1 MSINTLDNYIAS
13 IKQEVQFVK
22 TASRV
27 SIAAAWFSIFDL
39 AGAPG
44 AGTLAGVS
52 AGTGVVPDDT
62 VAGYPPVN
70 AFGGGAQGYLS
81 RIDFGSSVACRIALF
96 DRLFVAGPEAFNA
109 AVTLAGP
116 PSYAA
121 RVPNADYKGLEIWAE
136 TVTAATGNQTWNV
149 GYTNDVGTAG
159 QTTGAVGIAAAP
171 TVGRCFQLPLQAG
184 DAGVQSIQTITG
196 GTGSAGTAN
205 IMVLRPLWMGRVRV
219 INDGDIHD
227 LIKTG
232 LLQLYDTSALY
243 VLIAADST
251 ATGVPE
257 MQIEVANA

>member
-13 IKQEVQFVK
+13 AKQQVQFFK
-22 TASRV
+22 STSRT
-27 SIAAAWFSIFDL
+27 SIAGAWFSIFDL
-39 AGAPG
+39 AGQPG

-62 VAGYPPVN
+62 VAGYPAIN

-81 RIDFGSSVACRIALF
+81 RSDFGSSVACRIALF
-96 DRLFVAGPEAFNA
+96 DRLFVAGPQAFNA
-109 AVTLAGP
+109 AVGLAGP

-121 RVPNADYKGLEIWAE
+121 RVPNTDYKGLQIWAE
-136 TVTAATGNQTWNV
+136 TVTAATLNQTWQV
-149 GYTNDVGTAG
+149 TYTNEVGGTSN
-159 QTTGAVGIAAAP
+159 TPVTGIGAAP

-184 DAGVQSIQTITG
+184 DGGVQAIQAIFG
-196 GTGSAGTAN
+196 GTGSAGSAN
-205 IMVLRPLWMGRVRV
+205 IMVLRPLWTGRVRL

-232 LLQLYDTSALY
+232 LITLFDTSALY
-243 VLIAADST
+243 VMIAADST

-257 MQIEVANA
+257 MQFEVANA

>member
-22 TASRV
+22 TASRTTV
-27 SIAAAWFSIFDL
+27 AAAWFSIFDL

-52 AGTGVVPDDT
+52 AATGVVPDDT
-62 VAGYPPVN
+62 VAGYP
-70 AFGGGAQGYLS
+70 ALDSFGGGNTGYFS
-81 RIDFGSSVACRIALF
+81 RCDFGSSVACRIAVF
-96 DRLFVAGPEAFNA
+96 DRLFVAGPQAFNA
-109 AVTLAGP
+109 AVTLSGP

-121 RVPNADYKGLEIWAE
+121 RVPNSDYKGLEIWAE
-136 TVTAATGNQTWNV
+136 QVTAATGNQTWNV
-149 GYTNDVGTAG
+149 GYTNDVGTPG
-159 QTTGAVGIAAAP
+159 STTGAVGIGAAP
-171 TVGRCFQLPLQAG
+171 TLGRCFQLPLQAG

-196 GTGSAGTAN
+196 GTATVGTAN
-205 IMVLRPLWMGRVRV
+205 IMVLRPLWTGRVRI

-232 LLQLYDTSALY
+232 LVQIFASSALY

-257 MQIEVANA
+257 MQIEVANG